1 MKFNNIFHTN
11 HITDVKS
18 IMNELMALE
27 NDKLN
32 YENIDEILSKIC
44 MARILKKE
52 DRDITGIKKCDRGTD
67 FSYIYNSIYKAEAIE
82 NEIELLR
89 YDGSPVD

>member
-44 MARILKKE
+44 MARILKK
-52 DRDITGIKKCDRGTD
+52 R
-67 FSYIYNSIYKAEAIE
+67 IE
-82 NEIELLR
+82 I
-89 YDGSPVD
+89 